1 MMCERTI
8 GITYQI
14 YKWLSLILSLNV
26 ISVVNIQ
33 QARMAEGRRGKLKGK
48 GEKRIKDNSWILS
61 FKLFRLT
68 EESWSRSKVGRKKI
82 KNSGLVILYLK
93 FLLNTYMKKPNRHLK
108 QNLVIQIEILSR
120 DTDLGVV
127 SIQIVAEITGLDEVT
142 KGEYIQR
149 RKWGA

>member
-1 MMCERTI
+1 MMCDRTI

-48 GEKRIKDNSWILS
+48 GEKRIKDNYWILS

-82 KNSGLVILYLK
+82 KNSGLVILCLK

-108 QNLVIQIEILSR
+108 QNLVIQIQILTR

-149 RKWGA
+149 RK